1 MEGGF
6 PIIFEGECSGGI
18 GVSGGD
24 WEQDEV
30 IAKAA
35 LDAIGAKEKID

>member
-1 MEGGF
+1 MKGGF
-6 PIIFEGECSGGI
+6 PIVIDGQCLGGI

-24 WEQDEV
+24 WEQDED

-35 LDAIGAKEKID
+35 ISAVGASL